1 MKKVISLFFVLFIGW
16 SISSYANEFEKG
28 NPLLN
33 VTSDFNYSYEY
44 ASKVD
49 SGFFSSIQKGY
60 EIASKLTI
68 DDVGK
73 IATIVL
79 FNNNKKMDNIVKDV
93 TDYVNQVSQANKD
106 LRKIKINKN
115 TKIMVKRDK

>member
-1 MKKVISLFFVLFIGW
+1 MASKSL
-16 SISSYANEFEKG
+16 
-28 NPLLN
+28 
-33 VTSDFNYSYEY
+33 DYSYDH
-44 ASKVD
+44 AAKID
-49 SGFFSSIQKGY
+49 SGFFSTIQKGY

-68 DDVGK
+68 DDVGR

-79 FNNNKKMDNIVKDV
+79 FNNNKKMENIVKDV
-93 TDYVNQVSQANKD
+93 SDYVNQANKVQQD

>member
-1 MKKVISLFFVLFIGW
+1 MKRITLLLFLFLLCSTKEGIASNSLYDPQEHTTKL
-16 SISSYANEFEKG
+16 
-28 NPLLN
+28 
-33 VTSDFNYSYEY
+33 
-44 ASKVD
+44 D
-49 SGFFSSIQKGY
+49 SGFLSTLQKGY

-79 FNNNKKMDNIVKDV
+79 FNNNKKLNYIVKDV
-93 TDYVNQVSQANKD
+93 SDYVNQVSKAQKD

-115 TKIMVKRDK
+115 TRVMVKRDK

>member
-1 MKKVISLFFVLFIGW
+1 MKNLLIALSFILLFI
-16 SISSYANEFEKG
+16 SNNSYAENKAEQSYLNEEKC
-28 NPLLN
+28 LQY
-33 VTSDFNYSYEY
+33 TDEFS
-44 ASKVD
+44 AKVD
-49 SGFFSSIQKGY
+49 SGIFSSIQKGY

-79 FNNNKKMDNIVKDV
+79 FNNNKKMENIVKDV
-93 TDYVNQVSQANKD
+93 SDYVNQVNKTQQD

-115 TKIMVKRDK
+115 TRVIVKRDK